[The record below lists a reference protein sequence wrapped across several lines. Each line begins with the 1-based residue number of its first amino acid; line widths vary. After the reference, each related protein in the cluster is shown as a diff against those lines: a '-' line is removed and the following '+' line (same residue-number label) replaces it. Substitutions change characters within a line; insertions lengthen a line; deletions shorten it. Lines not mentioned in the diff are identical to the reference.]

1 MVKLTEIKKNYKVVI
16 NNVNLDDKKL
26 LNYLESLGFVSGITL
41 KVLDYSILKKNL
53 LVELIGAMYV
63 IDYNIAK
70 NIWVDYEKDSFSRQ
84 S

>member
-63 IDYNIAK
+63 IDYNVAK
-70 NIWVDYEKDSFSRQ
+70 NIWVDYEKDSFSR
-84 S
+84 

>member
-16 NNVNLDDKKL
+16 NKISLDDKKL

-63 IDYNIAK
+63 IDYNVAK
-70 NIWVDYEKDSFSRQ
+70 NIWVDYEKDSFSR
-84 S
+84 

>member
-1 MVKLTEIKKNYKVVI
+1 MVKLTDIKKNYKVVI

-63 IDYNIAK
+63 IDYNVAK
-70 NIWVDYEKDSFSRQ
+70 NIWVDYEKDSFSR
-84 S
+84 